1 MKIKNHY
8 IWIFALW
15 SIASICDAISSVVY
29 FSNGKVGV
37 GFIFLILAVS
47 FAFVSG
53 SLLEKAI
60 MVHKYNKQ
68 VEWLKNFADE
78 LRAETDEQPF
88 EEFDNDNARRN

>member
-15 SIASICDAISSVVY
+15 SIVSICDTISSVVH
-29 FSNGKVGV
+29 FSDGKVGV

-60 MVHKYNKQ
+60 MVHKHNKQ

-78 LRAETDEQPF
+78 LRAEIEEQPF
-88 EEFDNDNARRN
+88 EEFENDNTRRN